1 MRKIWAISIF
11 LIYFNG
17 AAVLLEA
24 TGVTAAWGV
33 RSPTGTVAALD
44 KATAAMNGIRA
55 SGGLG
60 ETLFGSFTAAAGVVE
75 AVGRA
80 IVAGPLLLSAAGI
93 PDVFVAFIFAPTA
106 IIIGRAI
113 LHALTG
119 RFA

>member
-1 MRKIWAISIF
+1 MRKIWAIAAF
-11 LIYFNG
+11 LIYFNA

-24 TGVTAAWGV
+24 VGVTAAWGV
-33 RSPTGTVAALD
+33 ESPTGTTAALD
-44 KATAAMNGIRA
+44 DAINAMNGIQA
-55 SGGLG
+55 SGGLAD
-60 ETLFGSFTAAAGVVE
+60 TLFGSFTAAASVVE

-93 PDVFVAFIFAPTA
+93 PEPFVAFLFAPA
-106 IIIGRAI
+106 ALIIGRGV

>member
-1 MRKIWAISIF
+1 MRKIWSITIF
-11 LIYFNG
+11 LIYFN
-17 AAVLLEA
+17 AFAVLLEV

-33 RSPTGTVAALD
+33 ESPTGTTAALSD
-44 KATAAMNGIRA
+44 AQAAMNGIQA
-55 SGGLG
+55 SSGFG
-60 ETLFGSFTAAAGVVE
+60 ETLFGAFAAASSTVE

-80 IVAGPLLLSAAGI
+80 IVAGPLLLTSAGI
-93 PDVFVAFIFAPTA
+93 PEPFVAFLFAPVA